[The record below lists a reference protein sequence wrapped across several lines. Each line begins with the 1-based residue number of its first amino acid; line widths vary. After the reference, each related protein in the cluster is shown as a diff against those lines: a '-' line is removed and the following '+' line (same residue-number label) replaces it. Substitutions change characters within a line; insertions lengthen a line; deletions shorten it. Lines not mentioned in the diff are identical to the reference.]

1 MVGLFIL
8 LVTAVVARAQTF
20 TVLHEFTG
28 GADGSSPSA
37 GLTMDRAGNLYG
49 TASLGGDGNNGTVFK
64 LSRAGSGWILTTLY
78 NFQGGEDGST
88 PQARVVFGPDGTLYG
103 TTTGGAGFGTV
114 FNLRPSATACKT
126 ALCPWTETVL
136 YRFTGGSD
144 GSLPEF
150 VDLVFDA
157 AGNIYGTTF
166 EGGSEGS
173 GVVFELTRSGEGW
186 TESAIYTFNCL
197 HDGCNPYSG
206 VIFDSA
212 GNLFGTNS
220 AGGADSAGTVYEL
233 TPSAS
238 GWTETT
244 LLSFGTMGSE
254 GSTPIGGLIFDSQG
268 NLYGTTLFGGTVFE
282 LQRNGTSWAYS
293 ELYAYSGFDGPEDS
307 LTMDPAGRLYGTI
320 FGGNPEVLQLT
331 LSNGQWT
338 QTGFNGSAG
347 SEPVGN
353 VILDASGNVYGTA
366 SEGGTYNNGVVF
378 EITP

>member
-78 NFQGGEDGST
+78 NLQGGEDGST

-173 GVVFELTRSGEGW
+173 GVVFELTRSGE
-186 TESAIYTFNCL
+186 
-197 HDGCNPYSG
+197 
-206 VIFDSA
+206 
-212 GNLFGTNS
+212 
-220 AGGADSAGTVYEL
+220 
-233 TPSAS
+233 